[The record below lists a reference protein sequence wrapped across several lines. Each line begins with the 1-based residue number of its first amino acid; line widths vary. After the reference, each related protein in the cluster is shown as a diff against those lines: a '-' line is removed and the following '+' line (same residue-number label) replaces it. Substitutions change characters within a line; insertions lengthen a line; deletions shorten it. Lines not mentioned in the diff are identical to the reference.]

1 MNDLQNRRFMIN
13 YMKDIECISRIPHWF
28 LLEKYANRNQSE
40 RFKARDQAALNLP
53 PSWELW
59 GCTKEATNIRKI
71 PRVKGSYYVVN
82 RVLYSYMYD
91 YTSVYEKKIC
101 RINTEIS
108 RFITTA
114 FPQTVATTP
123 HYSSGIINRTKDQSL
138 QRLLAIFPLFL
149 FLTQIEPFC
158 LHFICLSSKEETGE
172 KMVSHLCHF
181 RFEVG

>member
-1 MNDLQNRRFMIN
+1 MIN

-59 GCTKEATNIRKI
+59 GCTKRLPTFANI

-114 FPQTVATTP
+114 FPKQSRQ
-123 HYSSGIINRTKDQSL
+123 HLIIQAELLIGQEDQSL

-158 LHFICLSSKEETGE
+158 LHFSCLSSKEETGE
-172 KMVSHLCHF
+172 KD
-181 RFEVG
+181 G